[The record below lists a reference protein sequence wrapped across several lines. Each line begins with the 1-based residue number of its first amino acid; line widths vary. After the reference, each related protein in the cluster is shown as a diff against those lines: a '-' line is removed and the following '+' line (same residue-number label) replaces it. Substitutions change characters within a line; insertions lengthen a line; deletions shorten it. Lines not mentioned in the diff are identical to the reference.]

1 MAAIGFKELMSRF
14 GAHLKLTASKWF
26 ARRKI
31 EQMERDAAKEDETKE
46 DNVGKLRRRTFNK
59 ELMRETFGRWD

>member
-14 GAHLKLTASKWF
+14 SAHMKLTASKWF

-31 EQMERDAAKEDETKE
+31 EQMERDAAKEENKDA
-46 DNVGKLRRRTFNK
+46 GKLRRRTFNK
-59 ELMRETFGRWD
+59 ELTSETYGRWE